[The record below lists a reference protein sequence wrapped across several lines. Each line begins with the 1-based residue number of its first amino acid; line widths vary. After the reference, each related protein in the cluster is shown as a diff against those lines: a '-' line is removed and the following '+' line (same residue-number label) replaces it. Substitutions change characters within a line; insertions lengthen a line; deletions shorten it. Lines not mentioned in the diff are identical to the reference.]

1 MSTDAKQHR
10 AEQQVNGSPA
20 AAARTR
26 KPNRKQ
32 MVLLPCSLEDLL
44 PPDHPARV
52 IWAVLEQL
60 DLSRFYEPI
69 RSRQGVAGREAIDPQ
84 VLIALWL
91 LAAVEGIGSGRRLAE
106 LCGHHAAYRW
116 VCGGGDIGAVNYHT
130 LNDFRVGHKQALDE
144 LFTQVLGRLTHA
156 GLVQVTRITQDGTK
170 VRASA
175 GSGSFVER
183 DTLAAKLAE
192 ARQHVAALGR
202 LADEGPAE
210 AAERQR
216 VAAERNAAERLT
228 RLERAMEELTK
239 VEAAKAQQKE
249 KPSKHRPAK
258 ASTSDPQARMQ
269 RMPDGGFRPAY
280 NVQLAQDP
288 ISRAVVGV
296 AVAPDSSD
304 KDQAEPMRQQVESRT
319 GQRVL
324 EQVVDGNYLT
334 LEGIDEAAAAGVTLY
349 VPVPKPK
356 NKEQDRY
363 APRRDDSPAVA
374 AWRRRMNT
382 PEARAIY
389 RTRASTAETVNGDL
403 KTHRGLARLLVR
415 GAGNV
420 LCVAMWS
427 ALAYNLMH
435 FGAALLLA

>member
-10 AEQQVNGSPA
+10 AEEQVNESSAP
-20 AAARTR
+20 ARTR
-26 KPNRKQ
+26 KPDRKQ

-44 PPDHPARV
+44 PPEHPART
-52 IWAVLEQL
+52 IWAVLEKL

-91 LAAVEGIGSGRRLAE
+91 LAAVNGIGSGRKLAE
-106 LCGHHAAYRW
+106 LCEHHAAYRW
-116 VCGGGDIGAVNYHT
+116 VCGGDVGAVNYHT
-130 LNDFRVGHKQALDE
+130 LNDFRVGHKEALDE

-156 GLVQVTRITQDGTK
+156 GLVQVNRITQDGTK

-183 DTLAAKLAE
+183 DTLEAKLAE

-216 VAAERNAAERLT
+216 VAADRNAAERLT
-228 RLERAMEELTK
+228 RLARAMEELTR

-258 ASTSDPQARMQ
+258 ASTTDPAARMQ

-324 EQVVDGNYLT
+324 EQVIDGNYLT
-334 LEGIDEAAAAGVTLY
+334 LEGIDEASAAGVKLY

-363 APRRDDSPAVA
+363 APRPDDSPAVA

-382 PEARAIY
+382 PEARTIY
-389 RTRASTAETVNGDL
+389 RARASTAETVNGDL
-403 KTHRGLARLLVR
+403 KTHRGFSRLLVR
-415 GAGNV
+415 GAGKV
-420 LCVAMWS
+420 LCVALWS